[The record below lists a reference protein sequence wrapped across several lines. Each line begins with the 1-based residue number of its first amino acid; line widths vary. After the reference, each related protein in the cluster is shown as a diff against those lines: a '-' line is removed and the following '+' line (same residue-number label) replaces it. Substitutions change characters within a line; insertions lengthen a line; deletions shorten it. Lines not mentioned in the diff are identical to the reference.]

1 MQKYF
6 LSLMFWRCATVT
18 PHNINDSCMTMQH
31 SKISWDA
38 NWFAGLVLDTQ
49 LMYVNSDEA
58 CSLATR
64 HLLNTVSFF
73 ISFVLPPLIKNSAVM
88 LCEGEPT
95 GTAFESRPQKQ
106 RHKERLGR
114 VCRGDWDED
123 WDLGSSRKHPRET
136 QKPSLSGRGMGG
148 REKCERLW
156 RRNEHCELT
165 RSEGWGLGW
174 ASLQGLGHLCWPC
187 HLREGT
193 GWTPTSVGHLGLEQG
208 GLVDTGRGSACP
220 TGAMSRGEFI
230 LFSLNLRAV
239 SISCNRRSLAAGVV
253 FHFSCLMWCLWLSL
267 HRRKLGWGQNRTIL
281 VSNIFRSLL
290 SIPAVGR
297 AQTCSSCYFSVWQ
310 TYWSKL
316 VTC

>member
-38 NWFAGLVLDTQ
+38 NWFVGLVLDTQ
-49 LMYVNSDEA
+49 LMCVNLDEA

-73 ISFVLPPLIKNSAVM
+73 ISFVLPPLIENSAVM

-136 QKPSLSGRGMGG
+136 QKPSLGGRGMGG
-148 REKCERLW
+148 REECERLW

-193 GWTPTSVGHLGLEQG
+193 GWTPFHQRWPPRTWTRWAGGHWARKRLSHRCHVSGWIHAIFLKSQSCFNFMQQEKP
-208 GLVDTGRGSACP
+208 SSWC
-220 TGAMSRGEFI
+220 S
-230 LFSLNLRAV
+230 FSLQLFNVV
-239 SISCNRRSLAAGVV
+239 SVTQFALAKIRVRPELNHPCKQHLQVTPEHPCCGEGSDL
-253 FHFSCLMWCLWLSL
+253 FGLLLLCLA
-267 HRRKLGWGQNRTIL
+267 NIL
-281 VSNIFRSLL
+281 
-290 SIPAVGR
+290 
-297 AQTCSSCYFSVWQ
+297 
-310 TYWSKL
+310 K
-316 VTC
+316 